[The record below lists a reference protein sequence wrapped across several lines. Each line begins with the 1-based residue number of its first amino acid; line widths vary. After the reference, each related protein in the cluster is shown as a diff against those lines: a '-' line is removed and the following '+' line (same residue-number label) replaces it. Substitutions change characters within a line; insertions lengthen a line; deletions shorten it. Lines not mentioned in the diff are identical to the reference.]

1 MVGAVRNLS
10 NVQTASR
17 QRCISRSICRK
28 GQDKVLLSKAKT
40 GNVYTIVQCHDQ
52 GHTRARMDSLGLVV
66 GERVKVLSASWAGII
81 LEIKGSRLA
90 ISRSISDTVEVSE

>member
-1 MVGAVRNLS
+1 
-10 NVQTASR
+10 
-17 QRCISRSICRK
+17 
-28 GQDKVLLSKAKT
+28 
-40 GNVYTIVQCHDQ
+40 
-52 GHTRARMDSLGLVV
+52 MDSLGLVV